1 MVSARFVAH
10 RRMKNDNTATTIT
23 PTITPTA
30 IPAVLPEDEPPE
42 DPPEL
47 LLPVELEDEL
57 VAVDGLPPK
66 GQ

>member
-1 MVSARFVAH
+1 
-10 RRMKNDNTATTIT
+10 MKNDNTATTIT